1 MPDQPASIQRSF
13 RLSASTSELLDDLAA
28 RSNESRNSLVE
39 RLLSEGVRLERHPLV
54 RFRTGRAGRREPAI
68 VGTRLLVRQ
77 LVSSI
82 RGEEGNAS
90 VVAEALE
97 IPEEWVRAAVAYY
110 AEFSKEIDAD
120 AAWAAAVEARERV
133 LVERESAALR

>member
-1 MPDQPASIQRSF
+1 MPSQPASIQRSF

-39 RLLSEGVRLERHPLV
+39 RLLSEGVRLERHPLI

-90 VVAEALE
+90 AVAEALE
-97 IPEEWVRAAVAYY
+97 IPEEWVRSAVAYY
-110 AEFSKEIDAD
+110 AEFSEEIDAD
-120 AAWAAAVEARERV
+120 VAWAAAVEAHERA
-133 LVERESAALR
+133 LAEREAAALA